1 MHFKS
6 SESGKQVFNF
16 SVRCLDALEIYDAD
30 SLYLIKRSQDAPNI
44 DIDQESTKLESNC
57 HD

>member
-1 MHFKS
+1 MQFKC
-6 SESGKQVFNF
+6 SESGKQVFSF
-16 SVRCLDALEIYDAD
+16 SVRFLDALEIYDEG